1 MAERSAAELAAPLVE
16 LLPPVDFCC
25 AYGSS
30 LLPTTTIK
38 LLWWT
43 TYWELQIPSNGT
55 PRKHY
60 SKWMAHLGPEMVTR
74 VADGVGAGVHFNPF
88 VEWRDKMIK
97 YGVVRMHDLAMD
109 VLTWDRFYLSGRLQ
123 KPVRVLIDNWEI
135 RKVNV
140 INLKSAT
147 SASLLL
153 LPPEFTEEDLY
164 SKICGLSYMGDLRML
179 FAEDK
184 NKVKKIVQGSFNLFQ
199 SMYRPLLREY
209 ASDGLLKMSS
219 LGQQQSFKQECGS
232 SATNYLVSM
241 LPATIQRQIG
251 GKCRVDE
258 TGIITPQIIVSSKE
272 EAANCVRKALRRIV
286 MVSSVRQAVSG
297 VLAAGGVNAARYLGK
312 KISKAWTSRTS

>member
-30 LLPTTTIK
+30 LLPNNHDKTSMVDYI
-38 LLWWT
+38 
-43 TYWELQIPSNGT
+43 
-55 PRKHY
+55 
-60 SKWMAHLGPEMVTR
+60 LGVADPVQWHSEITR

-153 LPPEFTEEDLY
+153 LPPEFLRTSLMLQEDLY

-184 NKVKKIVQGSFNLFQ
+184 NKVRKIVQGSFNLFQ

-258 TGIITPQIIVSSKE
+258 TGIITPQIIMSSKE